1 MELDPRLLKEL
12 TEGLVSLSLVHSMPG
27 SAPVDPVTAIA
38 AKLYQVGW
46 RVKHFTGGALP
57 SVPEPMVVAL
67 VNKLHE
73 FERDLANP
81 QAILT
86 EWRAFVRRVE
96 RLGDFR
102 CPASEQ

>member
-1 MELDPRLLKEL
+1 MALDPRLLKEL
-12 TEGLVSLSLVHSMPG
+12 TEGLVSLSLVDSMPG
-27 SAPVDPVTAIA
+27 SAPVAPITAIA

-46 RVKHFTGGALP
+46 RTKHFAAGALP
-57 SVPEPMVVAL
+57 DVPEPTVNAL

-73 FERDLANP
+73 FERDLASP
-81 QAILT
+81 QAVLT

-96 RLGDFR
+96 RIGDFR